1 VAVVTVIRSL
11 IVGAIVAGSFAGPAF
26 AQKPEKTP
34 MQMEQEQ
41 KKKDAE
47 AIDKQYKATLDRIKR
62 NETQTEIRAN
72 DPWSNMRGPDDSKPK
87 R

>member
-1 VAVVTVIRSL
+1 
-11 IVGAIVAGSFAGPAF
+11 
-26 AQKPEKTP
+26 

-72 DPWSNMRGPDDSKPK
+72 DPWSNMRGHDDSKPK